1 MAAKLV
7 NSVALKGEFTL
18 DTMEVVETT
27 KEAINTYDFLEILRN
42 FDGKTISIS
51 IKEENEITP
60 KEEN

>member
-1 MAAKLV
+1 MAKLV
-7 NSVALKGEFTL
+7 NSVALKGEFSL

-42 FDGKTISIS
+42 FDGKSISIS

>member
-1 MAAKLV
+1 MAKLV

-27 KEAINTYDFLEILRN
+27 KEAINTYDFLDILRN